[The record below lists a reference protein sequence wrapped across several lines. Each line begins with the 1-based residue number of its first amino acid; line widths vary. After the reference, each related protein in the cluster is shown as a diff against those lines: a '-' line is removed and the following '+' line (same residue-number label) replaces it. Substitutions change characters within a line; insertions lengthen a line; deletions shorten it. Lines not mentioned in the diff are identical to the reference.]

1 MFLKIALRPVRP
13 LSNRLAAL
21 ERIELR
27 GSTRLSSDIHS
38 PAGAQGVEQVT
49 GCQDQAGGVHRSI
62 LLLLREADKLTS
74 ARQRARATRALPTP
88 RSLLDYS
95 RQLRLPAIRSL
106 RASTLADL
114 ARRRKRSSAL

>member
-1 MFLKIALRPVRP
+1 M
-13 LSNRLAAL
+13 SNRLAAL

-62 LLLLREADKLTS
+62 LLLLHEADKLTS
-74 ARQRARATRALPTP
+74 ARQRATRSPLPTP
-88 RSLLDYS
+88 RSLFDYS
-95 RQLRLPAIRSL
+95 RHLRLPAIRSL
-106 RASTLADL
+106 
-114 ARRRKRSSAL
+114 